1 MSETGEHPL
10 LGASRQALMLGTVVM
25 AVVAVAVLAL
35 GIQDPR
41 LLRLGL
47 VAALWAALL
56 GAFAT
61 ARVRRETSSVAEHA
75 DQLRTLDQRELEG
88 AAAARQEHA
97 RQEHALTVERE
108 LREQAQR
115 SQWREIVELRTE
127 LTTLRA
133 SLEQLLSSRPQAGAE
148 PANLFPQ
155 FRFGAQ
161 GRHGAQGHEWSG
173 SNQAP
178 STAAQAQLPVS
189 DVLAAHGVVSPPEG
203 VFRHS
208 VFRHSVGGVVR

>member
-1 MSETGEHPL
+1 MFETGEHPL
-10 LGASRQALMLGTVVM
+10 LGGSRQALMLSTVVM

-41 LLRLGL
+41 LLRLGV

-61 ARVRRETSSVAEHA
+61 ARVRRETSSLVEHA
-75 DQLRTLDQRELEG
+75 DQLRTLDQRELE
-88 AAAARQEHA
+88 
-97 RQEHALTVERE
+97 VERE

-115 SQWREIVELRTE
+115 SQRREIMELRTE

-133 SLEQLLSSRPQAGAE
+133 SLEQLLGSKPQVAAE
-148 PANLFPQ
+148 SANLFPQ

-161 GRHGAQGHEWSG
+161 GRHGAQGREWSG

-178 STAAQAQLPVS
+178 STAAQAHLTVR
-189 DVLAAHGVVSPPEG
+189 DVLAAHGVASPPEG

-208 VFRHSVGGVVR
+208 VGGVVR

>member
-10 LGASRQALMLGTVVM
+10 LGGSRQALMLSTVVM
-25 AVVAVAVLAL
+25 AVLAVAVLAL

-61 ARVRRETSSVAEHA
+61 ARVRRESSSLAEHA
-75 DQLRTLDQRELEG
+75 DQLRTLDQRELE
-88 AAAARQEHA
+88 
-97 RQEHALTVERE
+97 VERE

-115 SQWREIVELRTE
+115 SQRREIMELRTE

-133 SLEQLLSSRPQAGAE
+133 SLEQLLGSKPQAAAE

-161 GRHGAQGHEWSG
+161 GRHGAQGREWSG

-178 STAAQAQLPVS
+178 STAAQAQLTVS
-189 DVLAAHGVVSPPEG
+189 DVLAAHGVASPPEG

-208 VFRHSVGGVVR
+208 VGGVVR

>member
-10 LGASRQALMLGTVVM
+10 LGGSRQALMLSTVVM

-35 GIQDPR
+35 GVQDPR

-61 ARVRRETSSVAEHA
+61 ARVRRETSSLAEHA
-75 DQLRTLDQRELEG
+75 DQLRTLDQRELECE
-88 AAAARQEHA
+88 AAA

-115 SQWREIVELRTE
+115 SQRREILELRTE

-133 SLEQLLSSRPQAGAE
+133 SLEQLLGSKPQAGAE
-148 PANLFPQ
+148 SANLFPQ

-161 GRHGAQGHEWSG
+161 GRHGAQGREWSG

-178 STAAQAQLPVS
+178 STAAQAQLTVS
-189 DVLAAHGVVSPPEG
+189 DVLAAHGVASPPEG

-208 VFRHSVGGVVR
+208 VGGVAR